1 VTAQELQDLNKELA
15 RETAEY
21 QHLTET
27 AQLTS
32 RVFDYS
38 APLPKQPTY
47 RPREWEPRVE
57 YFGRLQ
63 VHQPAKP
70 RKTL

>member
-1 VTAQELQDLNKELA
+1 MTAQELQDLNKELA

-27 AQLTS
+27 TALAG
-32 RVFDYS
+32 RVFEYS

-47 RPREWEPRVE
+47 RPREWEQETTR
-57 YFGRLQ
+57 
-63 VHQPAKP
+63 
-70 RKTL
+70 

>member
-1 VTAQELQDLNKELA
+1 MTAQELQAIAAEAA

-27 AQLTS
+27 AQLAG
-32 RVFDYS
+32 RVFDHA

-47 RPREWEPRVE
+47 RPREWEQETTR
-57 YFGRLQ
+57 
-63 VHQPAKP
+63 
-70 RKTL
+70 

>member
-1 VTAQELQDLNKELA
+1 MTAQELQDLNKELA
-15 RETAEY
+15 RETSEY

-27 AQLTS
+27 TQLS
-32 RVFDYS
+32 GRVFDYS

-63 VHQPAKP
+63 VVQPAKP
-70 RKTL
+70 RKAA